1 MGLGL
6 FNKNIFLI
14 LFAISIAHGEV
25 LWYNIRIMR
34 YPLLLIRHI
43 RQLRSYGKT
52 YSEIQKAIGVAIPK
66 SSLSYIC
73 DNVSLPKEYTSRI
86 KALNI
91 HSLNKGRRIAVEMNK
106 IRREHF
112 FKTITKRNIP
122 IAQRIKGVSIG
133 KIALAMLCLGEASK
147 YKAGKTRSFSL
158 GNSDKRIILLFL
170 GLLRQCY
177 PFDKNKVRATV
188 QCRADQDTLKLES
201 YWQRETGIPKHLFY
215 KALIDPRTKGKP
227 TKSPE
232 YRGVLRVDYFNTKI
246 QLELECLA
254 NLIYN
259 EIAGR
264 WRNGSAPR
272 WHRGG

>member
-1 MGLGL
+1 MNRYSQEIV
-6 FNKNIFLI
+6 NKI
-14 LFAISIAHGEV
+14 
-25 LWYNIRIMR
+25 
-34 YPLLLIRHI
+34 
-43 RQLRSYGKT
+43 QDLRATGKT
-52 YSEIQKAIGVAIPK
+52 YGEIRKELDLNIPK

-73 DNVSLPKEYTSRI
+73 QNVSLPPEYSSRI
-86 KALNI
+86 KQLNI
-91 HSLNKGRRIAVEMNK
+91 LGLAKGRNIAVEMNK
-106 IRREHF
+106 IKREHF
-112 FKTITKRNIP
+112 FRSIAEKNLP
-122 IAQRIKGVSIG
+122 IAKNIQSVNIG

-147 YKAGKTRSFSL
+147 YNPIKTRNFSL

-170 GLLRQCY
+170 GLLRQCF
-177 PFDKNKVRATV
+177 PFDIEKVRATV
-188 QCRADQDTLKLES
+188 QCRADQDVPTLET
-201 YWQRETGIPKHLFY
+201 YWQRETSIPKHLFY

-227 TKSPE
+227 TRNVE
-232 YRGVLRVDYFNTKI
+232 YRGVLRVDYFDTKV